1 LALLTASLPTT
12 ACDIM
17 GRAGDGHRIRSGYHL
32 TSNPMLVDESV
43 AGTSASGSAASDDN
57 VASASSSAIS
67 TPVHEQEA
75 RLAHLITHW
84 NPTLEIQAAAAAA
97 AASQDEYEY
106 AYLREARPSSHRHA
120 SSQSGLSVST
130 MVRRS
135 SQLTRYSHYG
145 LWLTLMRQQQ
155 QQQHQQRRKTPKSCR
170 RCNVQETPKWRHGPD
185 GTRSLCNVCGLIYEK
200 RKSRGA
206 PTW

>member
-1 LALLTASLPTT
+1 
-12 ACDIM
+12 M

-130 MVRRS
+130 M
-135 SQLTRYSHYG
+135 
-145 LWLTLMRQQQ
+145 QQ

>member
-1 LALLTASLPTT
+1 
-12 ACDIM
+12 M
-17 GRAGDGHRIRSGYHL
+17 F
-32 TSNPMLVDESV
+32 VDESV
-43 AGTSASGSAASDDN
+43 AGTSASGSAASDDII
-57 VASASSSAIS
+57 ASASAASSATS
-67 TPVHEQEA
+67 TPAHEQEA
-75 RLAHLITHW
+75 RLADLITHW

-97 AASQDEYEY
+97 AASQDQYEY

-120 SSQSGLSVST
+120 SSQSGLSMST

-135 SQLTRYSHYG
+135 SQPIRFSRYG
-145 LWLTLMRQQQ
+145 RWLTLMRQQQ
-155 QQQHQQRRKTPKSCR
+155 QHQQQHQQRRKSPKSCR